1 MTTAPAR
8 TTVRPVTTTTP
19 PCPLCGDPDG
29 HPADTTCHDGTYG
42 AATLLQRAL
51 DKCDGDH
58 GALARVLGMST
69 SALSHRRKAASTYV
83 PGKPAPVL
91 YPQLRFDVVQYLLG
105 KEVHP
110 PPRHH
115 GGREQVDATKVA
127 VHLTPHETRALVA
140 AGEGHPH
147 GMAGVLRDAVRAFV
161 EAYATDPPRALPPYP
176 SEAAIAAMERTR
188 VHVIAPG
195 MAAFDLLIGGPG
207 WRRYYIPVAL
217 GAHLAML
224 ARPPRA
230 KARRA

>member
-1 MTTAPAR
+1 MTTAPPPA
-8 TTVRPVTTTTP
+8 TVPTVTTTTP
-19 PCPLCGDPDG
+19 PCPLCGDPAG

-42 AATLLQRAL
+42 ASTLLQRAL
-51 DKCDGDH
+51 DKAGGDH
-58 GALARVLGMST
+58 GRLARTLGLST
-69 SALSHRRKAASTYV
+69 SALSHRRKAASTYT

-105 KEVHP
+105 HAVHT

-127 VHLTPHETRALVA
+127 AHLTPTETRALVA
-140 AGEGHPH
+140 AGEGHPR

-161 EAYATDPPRALPPYP
+161 EAYATDPSRALPSYP
-176 SEAAIAAMERTR
+176 SEASIAAMERTR

-207 WRRYYIPVAL
+207 WRRYYLPVAL
-217 GAHLAML
+217 GAHLARL
-224 ARPPRA
+224 ARPSRV